1 MDENNH
7 SNLNNN
13 YKINVS
19 ESQMDI
25 SHSIDALNNN
35 FNRMTKILNASN
47 QNNNM
52 KDISDSENFN
62 ISSSIG
68 IDYKNNISNSNRK
81 IKDPSI
87 DLYCKNLQHK
97 IDTLEYENYTLTKK
111 NKDLLSQIED
121 LKLRLA
127 SINKNKEAELKLMN
141 EELINTKN
149 KSKKNEEELLKMDE
163 KMKQNMNDI
172 KKLEKNKKIA
182 FEMQSENNKLNDN
195 HKKLNETIL
204 TLEKNLEFYKDKF
217 NVMSSD
223 YEILKKERE
232 LVNKDSFI
240 LKEKNKD
247 LINDKEKLMDEIK
260 SLKDDKNKLMK
271 KIRDYDMLKKK
282 EYDELISRTK
292 EKLDQKKN
300 EEIEKI
306 QNDQN
311 SIMRIKIKS
320 LEEQNEELKER
331 ILEMKEKEKD
341 NNDINKNLVYEESKK
356 QISMLSDEVSYLKLQ
371 IQLKDSENK
380 RLNRIYTENIDLI
393 KELNIENSSYK
404 EKLKLLND
412 KLNEVS
418 SNNYNELSGIKEK
431 VALLKARNQSY
442 EEEDKAFDKIFE
454 EGILDGVGNNSD
466 EETKNLINGI
476 NELPKGNNRRISQ
489 LRFLVNKLKNL
500 AQNNAILNA
509 RLNNLQIENNK
520 YKEESNIYQNIAQN
534 SNEPYEYLFKE
545 LEKKDS
551 ELVYCK
557 EVIADREIRYKQA
570 MKDNEELRQKYNDIE
585 RDLKQVLENRDKINN
600 LEYLVGVIAENQ
612 KKFMGGDKFVQFD
625 DKLVTKTSVKVG
637 KKSTGKKGNK
647 KYK

>member
-1 MDENNH
+1 MNEN

-13 YKINVS
+13 FKINMS
-19 ESQMDI
+19 ESQIDI
-25 SHSIDALNNN
+25 SHSIDVLNNN
-35 FNRMTKILNASN
+35 VNRMTKILNSN
-47 QNNNM
+47 TSIQNNNLR
-52 KDISDSENFN
+52 DISDSENLN

-68 IDYKNNISNSNRK
+68 IDYKNNVSNSNIK
-81 IKDPSI
+81 INAPSI

-97 IDTLEYENYTLTKK
+97 IDTLEYENYALTKK

-121 LKLRLA
+121 LKLSLA
-127 SINKNKEAELKLMN
+127 SLNKNKEAELQLMN

-149 KSKKNEEELLKMDE
+149 KSKKNEDELLKMDE
-163 KMKQNMNDI
+163 KMKQNMDDL
-172 KKLEKNKKIA
+172 KKLEKNKNRA
-182 FEMQSENNKLNDN
+182 FDIQSENNKLIDKN
-195 HKKLNETIL
+195 KKLNETIL
-204 TLEKNLEFYKDKF
+204 ALEKNLEFYKDKF

-223 YEILKKERE
+223 YDILKNERE
-232 LVNKDSFI
+232 EVNKESFI

-247 LINDKEKLMDEIK
+247 LIKDNEKLMDEIK
-260 SLKDDKNKLMK
+260 GLKDDKNKLMK
-271 KIRDYDMLKKK
+271 KIRDYDMIKKK
-282 EYDELISRTK
+282 EYDELINRTK
-292 EKLDQKKN
+292 DKLDQRKK
-300 EEIEKI
+300 EEIKKI

-311 SIMRIKIKS
+311 SIMGIKIKS
-320 LEEQNEELKER
+320 LEEQNESLKEK

-341 NNDINKNLVYEESKK
+341 NNDIDKNLVYEESKK

-393 KELNIENSSYK
+393 KELNIENSSNK
-404 EKLKLLND
+404 EKMKLLND

-418 SNNYNELSGIKEK
+418 SNNYNELSEIKEK

-442 EEEDKAFDKIFE
+442 EEEDKVFDKIFE
-454 EGILDGVGNNSD
+454 EGILDAVGNNID
-466 EETKNLINGI
+466 EETKNMTNAII
-476 NELPKGNNRRISQ
+476 EMPKGNNRRISQ
-489 LRFLVNKLKNL
+489 LRFLSNKLKQL

-509 RLNNLQIENNK
+509 KLNNLIIENNK

-534 SNEPYEYLFKE
+534 SNEPYEYLLKE

-551 ELVYCK
+551 ELIYYK
-557 EVIADREIRYKQA
+557 EVVADREIRYKQV

-585 RDLKQVLENRDKINN
+585 KDLKQVLENRDKINK
-600 LEYLVGVIAENQ
+600 LDYLVGKIVENQ

-637 KKSTGKKGNK
+637 KNVPAKKGNK